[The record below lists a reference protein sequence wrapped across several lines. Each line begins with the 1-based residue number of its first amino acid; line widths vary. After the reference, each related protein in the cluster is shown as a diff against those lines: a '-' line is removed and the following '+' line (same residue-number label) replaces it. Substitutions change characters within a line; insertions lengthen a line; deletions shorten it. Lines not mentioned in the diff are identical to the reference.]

1 MFRLFSIF
9 DVSCLLL
16 RGQCR
21 HSMIV
26 VIQVHGLDPGAII
39 NHCLPPFYLKYPS
52 RILFF
57 KVKSNMTAPSPATSS
72 SSPET
77 PSNANTQSP
86 QRHYDSVSSQ
96 SDKTGSLLPNQSEL
110 NITSNDEHNFSNV
123 LRERMKQRKDKEDA
137 ALAQLR
143 VQVKHLEAALTAET
157 KRRVQAVKEVQE
169 QAKEAVNQVTTLWKE
184 SVTKEG
190 TEMNRRLASL
200 EERITELEDRW
211 KGDVSSIEKNIDS
224 KTTQWENALGE
235 LQAQAE
241 TERKSRSR
249 REEQILQQIN
259 DVSEKYEKS
268 WKEERHH
275 RVSEVSKLTE
285 RVKTQEDIRDA
296 QVKGLEGRIQKALDE
311 LNNALEVEVNER
323 QTRDTEIV
331 AALNKYT
338 EQVQSSLSFVS
349 SI

>member
-1 MFRLFSIF
+1 
-9 DVSCLLL
+9 
-16 RGQCR
+16 
-21 HSMIV
+21 
-26 VIQVHGLDPGAII
+26 
-39 NHCLPPFYLKYPS
+39 
-52 RILFF
+52 
-57 KVKSNMTAPSPATSS
+57 MTAPFPATSS
-72 SSPET
+72 STPET
-77 PSNANTQSP
+77 PSNNANTESP
-86 QRHYDSVSSQ
+86 LRQQDSVSPHN
-96 SDKTGSLLPNQSEL
+96 DKDVHLTPVQSEL
-110 NITSNDEHNFSNV
+110 YIAIKDDQNFSNV
-123 LRERMKQRKDKEDA
+123 LRERMKQRKEKEDA

-200 EERITELEDRW
+200 EDRITELEDRW
-211 KGDVSSIEKNIDS
+211 RGDVSSIEKNIDS
-224 KTTQWENALGE
+224 KATHWECALGE

-241 TERKSRSR
+241 TERKSRLR
-249 REEQILQQIN
+249 REEQIMQQIN
-259 DVSEKYEKS
+259 EVSEKYEKS

-296 QVKGLEGRIQKALDE
+296 QVKGLEGRIQKALDD
-311 LNNALEVEVNER
+311 LNDALAVEVSER

-331 AALNKYT
+331 TALNKYT